1 MALRTRWIMVF
12 MDVYEHLL
20 KEKNRVFNNLI
31 TGSNNQFQNYESR
44 INFHELFKELYR
56 FDEKQQQSGQKD

>member
-44 INFHELFKELYR
+44 INSHEELHR
-56 FDEKQQQSGQKD
+56 FDEKQQQQTGKKD